1 MYNTLVAGVQ
11 VVSSTNGE
19 LQGDDQVGGQSNAP
33 ITAPADVDNTET
45 TKYVF
50 CHLCVFVTVSAEH
63 IPVTLCMNACG
74 KMWFPARS
82 VSLTTQKVG
91 EKFHPVGVTY

>member
-1 MYNTLVAGVQ
+1 MCDERSVIEYADCLQ

-45 TKYVF
+45 TKYAFYGLLVVTVPVE
-50 CHLCVFVTVSAEH
+50 HIFVTFCVYEN
-63 IPVTLCMNACG
+63 VW
-74 KMWFPARS
+74 KR
-82 VSLTTQKVG
+82 V
-91 EKFHPVGVTY
+91 